1 MNNVFVFDTNTFVS
15 AILSPKSTNAQAIVL
30 AENIGKIVFSSE
42 TFLELSEVLLRKKF
56 DKYFTI
62 KFRSELLERVFL
74 RYNFVEPSIKITECR
89 DFKDNKFLE
98 LAVESK
104 ASYVISG
111 DTDLLELNPFRDIK
125 ILNARDFINSF

>member
-62 KFRSELLERVFL
+62 KFR
-74 RYNFVEPSIKITECR
+74 T
-89 DFKDNKFLE
+89 
-98 LAVESK
+98 
-104 ASYVISG
+104 
-111 DTDLLELNPFRDIK
+111 
-125 ILNARDFINSF
+125 